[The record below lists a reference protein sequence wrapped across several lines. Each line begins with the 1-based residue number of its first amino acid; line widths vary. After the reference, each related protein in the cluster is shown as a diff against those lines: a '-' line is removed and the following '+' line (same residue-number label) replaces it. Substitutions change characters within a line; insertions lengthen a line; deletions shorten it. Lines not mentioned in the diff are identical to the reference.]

1 METLESR
8 IVIDQDI
15 CNGKPTIKGTRI
27 AVQSIIEYI
36 SAGDSIDDVLD
47 GFPNLTREDVEAC
60 LRFAS
65 ELMNRNFEILT
76 IA

>member
-1 METLESR
+1 METLEPR

-47 GFPNLTREDVEAC
+47 GFPNLEREDVEAC

-76 IA
+76 IV

>member
-1 METLESR
+1 METIESR
-8 IVIDQDI
+8 IVIDPNI

-27 AVQSIIEYI
+27 TVNSIIEYI
-36 SAGDSIDDVLD
+36 SAGDSIDDILE

-76 IA
+76 LV